1 MQLDEKKNEKKSV
14 FFYMIN
20 HFEKSNQKYSEFMK
34 RICIKCNN
42 DIFSEDV
49 CGYQI
54 EYLHFGMCF
63 FCDFISFFVANAY

>member
-1 MQLDEKKNEKKSV
+1 
-14 FFYMIN
+14 MIN

-34 RICIKCNN
+34 RICIMCNN